1 MVRIPASW
9 VTRSGWPARLET
21 SSDGSSSVARIAT
34 DPEITRTLSA
44 ATSPSSRVLG
54 ESMVQR
60 GIAVLPRALTHPGWA
75 MRPCCGRVTLIR
87 YIVLATS
94 QDVSRVPRPR
104 EVRQR
109 RRAGRAGRGARSGGA
124 GVGGLGR
131 SPLVLVVQAR
141 EPAGQAVDRRL
152 RVGMQVDELAQPLGQ
167 PAQRDLVFSAPVREL
182 LQPAV
187 GEVHESSASPAGTA
201 PPTGP
206 SRRGGPAPPPRPRP
220 RPPPAARRPG
230 ATPAPRAGRG
240 SRTAAGP
247 CRATPPCW
255 PAPPAPPPPPP
266 PPGTWPSRPR
276 ARRPAAGTAARRGLS
291 RCWSGPR
298 R

>member
-1 MVRIPASW
+1 MVRIPASF
-9 VTRSGWPARLET
+9 VTSSGWPARLET

-44 ATSPSSRVLG
+44 ATSASSRVLG

-60 GIAVLPRALTHPGWA
+60 GIAVLPGALTHHGWA

-87 YIVLATS
+87 YTVLATS
-94 QDVSRVPRPR
+94 QDVSRVPRTR

-109 RRAGRAGRGARSGGA
+109 RRAGRVGRGARSGGA

-131 SPLVLVVQAR
+131 SPLVLVVEAR

-206 SRRGGPAPPPRPRP
+206 SRRGGPARPRGP
-220 RPPPAARRPG
+220 GPSPPPAPRRPG
-230 ATPAPRAGRG
+230 PAPASPARPGSPAAAAPAG
-240 SRTAAGP
+240 AA
-247 CRATPPCW
+247 PP
-255 PAPPAPPPPPP
+255 PGAAPPSPPAPPPPPRPSP
-266 PPGTWPSRPR
+266 PRP
-276 ARRPAAGTAARRGLS
+276 
-291 RCWSGPR
+291 
-298 R
+298 